1 MFEKVDVGRLE
12 ISIFEDLYFWLSGF
26 LPAVTAE
33 QIIYLGW
40 LEL

>member
-12 ISIFEDLYFWLSGF
+12 ISIFENLDFWLSGF
-26 LPAVTAE
+26 LPALTAE
-33 QIIYLGW
+33 KIMYLGW